1 MPNTAKRD
9 TKAVEKSVSPL
20 RGKLVHVMTPEERSE
35 DIKEFGKEIR
45 KSKASARAFL
55 QRAGI
60 LDEAGELAEPYR
72 M

>member
-1 MPNTAKRD
+1 MPNAAKRAG
-9 TKAVEKSVSPL
+9 KAVAKPASPL
-20 RGKLVHVMTPEERSE
+20 RGKLVHVMTPEERSA

-60 LDEAGELAEPYR
+60 LDETGELAEPYR
-72 M
+72 S